1 MCGATKDQSNLEKK
15 NEPGGIIFPDF
26 KLYYKAI
33 VIKKKKHSV
42 ILAPEQTQKI
52 RCLDTITDSMDVN
65 LSKGQE
71 IVEDREAWCAAV
83 NGTKESDRT

>member
-33 VIKKKKHSV
+33 VIKKKKTQCDIGIRTDTEDKMLGYHHR
-42 ILAPEQTQKI
+42 LNGRELEQ
-52 RCLDTITDSMDVN
+52 RSGDSG
-65 LSKGQE
+65 GQRGL
-71 IVEDREAWCAAV
+71 VCCSQWH
-83 NGTKESDRT
+83 